1 MQSFDTKDSNKLE
14 SFDRKFESSESKFS
28 EVEQSDNDFVESF
41 DRKFEG
47 FDTKDSKV
55 KQSDIRVAES
65 FDRKFEVTDEE
76 ALLDSVSFN
85 TKDSNVSI
93 PKFDNFN
100 NNKQAVTLSNCECLG
115 P

>member
-1 MQSFDTKDSNKLE
+1 MQSFDTKDSEVEHADNE
-14 SFDRKFESSESKFS
+14 YVISFDRKL
-28 EVEQSDNDFVESF
+28 QSF
-41 DRKFEG
+41 DA
-47 FDTKDSKV
+47 KDSET

-76 ALLDSVSFN
+76 ALLDSVSFD

-93 PKFDNFN
+93 PKFDNFD

-115 P
+115 PEKSKIDGRCKPKKSEAD